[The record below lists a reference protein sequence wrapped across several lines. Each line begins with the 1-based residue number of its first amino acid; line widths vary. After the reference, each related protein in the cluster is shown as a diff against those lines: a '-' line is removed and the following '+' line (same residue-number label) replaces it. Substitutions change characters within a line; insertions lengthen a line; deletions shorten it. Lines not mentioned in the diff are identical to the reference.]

1 MAYFTAEEIAK
12 AREVDLLSYLRSC
25 EPHQLVRI
33 SGETYC
39 TREHDS
45 LKISNGK
52 WHWFSR
58 SVGGKTALD
67 YLIKVQ
73 GYSFIQAM
81 EAVLGQRA
89 RSSPSPAY
97 TRQEQERELLLP
109 PANETSL
116 CVQRYLKGRGIH
128 SVIIRHCL
136 ENGSLY
142 ESEPY
147 HSAVFV
153 GRDLTGTPRYAA
165 IRGTSGNYKG
175 EAAGSD
181 KHFSFS
187 MTGNPDSTRV
197 HVFES
202 AIDAMSHATLDL
214 LEGRPWQEDA
224 LLSLAGVFVTKREKV
239 VPVALEQFLKDH
251 PNIRCLHLH
260 LDNDL
265 VGRGAVK
272 GIMEGLQD
280 QYEIRDEPPA
290 RGKDV
295 NEMLMLRV
303 GLMKEKEALQR

>member
-97 TRQEQERELLLP
+97 TRQEQERELLLMK
-109 PANETSL
+109 
-116 CVQRYLKGRGIH
+116 VQGYSSEEIGRAFGI
-128 SVIIRHCL
+128 SA
-136 ENGSLY
+136 
-142 ESEPY
+142 
-147 HSAVFV
+147 SAV
-153 GRDLTGTPRYAA
+153 RSR
-165 IRGTSGNYKG
+165 
-175 EAAGSD
+175 
-181 KHFSFS
+181 
-187 MTGNPDSTRV
+187 
-197 HVFES
+197 
-202 AIDAMSHATLDL
+202 
-214 LEGRPWQEDA
+214 
-224 LLSLAGVFVTKREKV
+224 
-239 VPVALEQFLKDH
+239 
-251 PNIRCLHLH
+251 
-260 LDNDL
+260 
-265 VGRGAVK
+265 
-272 GIMEGLQD
+272 LQK
-280 QYEIRDEPPA
+280 I
-290 RGKDV
+290 KK
-295 NEMLMLRV
+295 N
-303 GLMKEKEALQR
+303 